1 MTDPTTND
9 EDGPGQPEPF
19 SSFLFAQRKGATHG
33 ELTDGLAE
41 LLQAVMDTGKAGTLT
56 LQIKVSKAT
65 KNGGN
70 QMFVADTVTVKAPK
84 AAREESLF
92 FFDERTSS
100 LSRND
105 PTQPA
110 LPLQEVPA
118 PTNKLRE
125 A

>member
-1 MTDPTTND
+1 MTNTTTVE
-9 EDGPGQPEPF
+9 EDGPEPPQPF
-19 SSFLFAQRKGATHG
+19 SQFLFAQRKGATHG

-41 LLQAVMDTGKAGTLT
+41 LLQAVMDTGKSGTLT
-56 LQIKVSKAT
+56 LQVKVSKAT

-70 QMFVADTVTVKAPK
+70 QMIVADTVTVKAPK
-84 AAREESLF
+84 AAREETLF

-118 PTNKLRE
+118 PTTSLKE